1 MAAEQ
6 AALQD
11 FSSSVCIC
19 RNKPEN
25 DAHWDSEAAEWVGK
39 ASMSAR
45 HRFLTTKDLRWT
57 FFNALTLGMSDEDG
71 DPDRP
76 DPTSL
81 MESIELLETLKA
93 AALAY
98 VTNMQGWSDKIGL
111 YFHVF
116 GHNSVNS
123 LHLHVVDMS
132 SVGPTFH
139 KMSYKNCPIN
149 AVLKVLREELAT
161 VQAAERPKLQ
171 PKAAAV
177 EESPQAQDAVQ
188 ELNVAGEVVAVS
200 VATLRRSPPKSF
212 LRALVDGVDNPML
225 VRAAWLHR
233 AVATGAARCVRIM
246 PVVQDSRGR
255 IFLDFPPDAFKRILN
270 HLRMQHLRPHST
282 LWCLDLDGSAAI
294 LLLPLLACRRMQGVQ
309 MRTWPVR
316 RSLFSYALQRCRMPL
331 RRPVG

>member
-1 MAAEQ
+1 MTLFSGMAAEQ

-11 FSSSVCIC
+11 FSSSVCVC

-57 FFNALTLGMSDEDG
+57 FFNALTLGMSDKDG
-71 DPDRP
+71 DPGDRP
-76 DPTSL
+76 DPASL

-98 VTNMQGWSDKIGL
+98 VMNMQGWSEKIGL
-111 YFHVF
+111 FFHVF

-139 KMSYKNCPIN
+139 KLSYKNCPIN

-161 VQAAERPKLQ
+161 AQAAERPRVQ
-171 PKAAAV
+171 PQAAAV
-177 EESPQAQDAVQ
+177 EESQQAQDAVQ

-200 VATLRRSPPKSF
+200 VATLRRFPPKSF
-212 LRALVDGVDNPML
+212 LRALADGLDNHML

-233 AVATGAARCVRIM
+233 EETTGPTVVVAACMLSRTAAAGSSSTFRQM
-246 PVVQDSRGR
+246 PSS
-255 IFLDFPPDAFKRILN
+255 AF
-270 HLRMQHLRPHST
+270 ST
-282 LWCLDLDGSAAI
+282 TF
-294 LLLPLLACRRMQGVQ
+294 ACS
-309 MRTWPVR
+309 T
-316 RSLFSYALQRCRMPL
+316 
-331 RRPVG
+331 